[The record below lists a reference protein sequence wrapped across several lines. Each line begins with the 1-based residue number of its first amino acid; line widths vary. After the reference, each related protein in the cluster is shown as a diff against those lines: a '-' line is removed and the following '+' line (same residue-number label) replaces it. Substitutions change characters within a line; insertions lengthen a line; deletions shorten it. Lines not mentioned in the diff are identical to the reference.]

1 MIVAADETHHLACQV
16 TVAGDGGAATA
27 ISGYDGVPSQSG
39 ATVSE
44 SVVGTDKRGAT
55 SVSAPV
61 TCSRQ
66 ATGGCAITLALVGV
80 KTAHHQSQKVAVGTA
95 TFKLAAGAKKTLSV
109 SLNAAGRKLLK
120 KQHTLAVTLTV
131 SGTLIGT
138 LKATLQTDKL
148 TFTQKGKRIAAHR
161 AR

>member
-1 MIVAADETHHLACQV
+1 M
-16 TVAGDGGAATA
+16 
-27 ISGYDGVPSQSG
+27 
-39 ATVSE
+39 
-44 SVVGTDKRGAT
+44 
-55 SVSAPV
+55 
-61 TCSRQ
+61 
-66 ATGGCAITLALVGV
+66 
-80 KTAHHQSQKVAVGTA
+80 
-95 TFKLAAGAKKTLSV
+95 